1 MNYQV
6 LIPKP
11 VQKQLDKIPRSDRDR
26 IIATIRL
33 LAETPR
39 PIGVKKLKGYEDTCR
54 IRVGT
59 YRVVYEVKD
68 QDLII
73 LVLAAMH
80 RKDVYQ

>member
-26 IIATIRL
+26 IIATIHL

-39 PIGVKKLKGYEDTCR
+39 PIGVKKLKGYEDTYR

-80 RKDVYQ
+80 